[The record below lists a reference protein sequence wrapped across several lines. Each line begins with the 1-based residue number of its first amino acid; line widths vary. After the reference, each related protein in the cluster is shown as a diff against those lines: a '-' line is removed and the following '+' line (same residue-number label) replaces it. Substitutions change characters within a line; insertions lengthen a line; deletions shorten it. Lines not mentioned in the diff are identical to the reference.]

1 MSSLETWPKTQEAFS
16 QAAAWFVETTAKA
29 AGRWEAPALGEWT
42 VRDLAGHTS
51 RALLTVE
58 TYLNQQADSIDVESA
73 DEYFRLALASVGDP
87 AAVAERGRDAGA
99 ALGSNPPD
107 AVEEIADRVLR
118 LVNSS
123 GGNSVVR
130 TPVGGMRLMDYLP
143 TRTFELTVHTCDLAA
158 AVDVVPQIPEAA
170 AEHSLALLGRLAI
183 RSGKAG
189 ELLLAA
195 TGRGGLPAG
204 FTVL

>member
-1 MSSLETWPKTQEAFS
+1 MSSPETWSKTHKAFAE
-16 QAAAWFVETTAKA
+16 AAAWFVDTAAKV
-29 AGRWEAPALGEWT
+29 AGRWEEPGLGEWS
-42 VRDLAGHTS
+42 VRDLVGHTS

-58 TYLNQQADSIDVESA
+58 TYLNQQAASIEVESA

-99 ALGSNPPD
+99 ALGSDPAA
-107 AVEEIADRVLR
+107 AVEEIADRVLSM
-118 LVNSS
+118 VNASCGDS
-123 GGNSVVR
+123 IVR
-130 TPVGGMRLMDYLP
+130 TPVGGMRLMDYMP

-158 AVDVVPQIPEAA
+158 AIDVVPQVPEAA
-170 AEHSLALLGRLAI
+170 ADQSFALLGRLAI
-183 RSGKAG
+183 RSGKAS

>member
-1 MSSLETWPKTQEAFS
+1 MTSPETWPKTREAFA

-29 AGRWEAPALGEWT
+29 VGRWDEPALGEWT
-42 VRDLAGHTS
+42 VRDLVGHTS

-58 TYLNQQADSIDVESA
+58 TYLNQEAEGIEVESA

-87 AAVAERGRDAGA
+87 AAVAQRGRDAGA
-99 ALGSNPPD
+99 ALGPRPAD
-107 AVEEIADRVLR
+107 AVEEIADRVLSV
-118 LVNSS
+118 VNASS
-123 GGNSVVR
+123 GDSIVA

-158 AVDVVPQIPEAA
+158 AIDVTPQVPEAA
-170 AEHSLALLGRLAI
+170 AEHSLALLGRLAV
-183 RSGKAG
+183 RSGKAS

-195 TGRGGLPAG
+195 TGRGGLPSG